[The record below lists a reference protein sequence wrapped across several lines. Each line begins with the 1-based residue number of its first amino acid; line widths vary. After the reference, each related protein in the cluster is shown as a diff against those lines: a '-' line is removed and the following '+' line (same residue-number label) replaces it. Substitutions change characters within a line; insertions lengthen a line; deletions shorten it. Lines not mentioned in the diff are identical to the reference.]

1 VASERLPAFAAPFP
15 SEFSCREGRSFA
27 LCATLPWRGLYPSPV
42 NFRSPLAA
50 RGTGVLSITPFRRL
64 WIALSLSSLG
74 DWLSLLALSTL
85 ALKLGGTNGGAYAI
99 SGVWLVSL
107 LPALLFGPL
116 AGAVADKFDRRM
128 NMIIGDVIRAVLYV
142 SIPINLSVGLVNQL
156 TWMYVVQFL
165 ASCASLFW
173 TPAKDASVPNLV
185 PPDKLEQA
193 NQLSLFTTYGTA
205 PVAGL
210 VFFLLALISNA
221 LGHISHYFST
231 NQVNLALYFN
241 AATFVVSALTIVMLR
256 ELKRRPAG
264 SISTPSVLRS
274 IWEGWKYLGNTQ
286 VVRGIVLGMTGAFVA
301 GGAVVGLGPSYV
313 RRTLGGGSA
322 GWGAVF
328 AGIFF
333 GLAIGMFLGL
343 RVLRGF
349 SRRRLFGVSI
359 MFAAVPLALAALIPN
374 LVVVTILVIVL
385 GACAG
390 VAYVT
395 GYTVVGLEVD
405 DDTRGRT
412 FAFLQSAIRVIL
424 FAVVAIAPALAGA
437 FNSLVHALDG
447 STVRIGGVVYA
458 NIGYNLVLLL
468 AAVVAVLLGRASYR
482 QMDDRRGVPLLA
494 DLGSVFRHDPISS
507 NGNGRGNGM
516 RRRHARGTAR
526 GTSNGTVEA
535 VVAPVRR
542 YPGVFLALEGGEG
555 AGKSTQARFLAIW
568 LRDQGYDV
576 VTTHEPGA
584 TKVGMRLRAL
594 LLDTAHT
601 GLSPHAEALMYAADR
616 AEHVK
621 AVIIPALERGAIVV
635 TDRYVDSSLAYQG
648 AGRQLPMSEIAEVNQ
663 WATGGLTPDLT
674 ILLDLEPLAGLG
686 RRLSSADRL
695 ESEPVEF
702 HERVRSGFLAL
713 ATAAPDRYLVLDASR
728 PETEVSRDVQQRVR
742 ELLPDPVPV
751 TAEENT
757 GSFPAIRE

>member
-1 VASERLPAFAAPFP
+1 
-15 SEFSCREGRSFA
+15 
-27 LCATLPWRGLYPSPV
+27 
-42 NFRSPLAA
+42 
-50 RGTGVLSITPFRRL
+50 VLSITSFRRL

-74 DWLSLLALSTL
+74 DWLSLLALSFL
-85 ALKLGGTNGGAYAI
+85 AAKLGGRSGGAYAV
-99 SGVWLVSL
+99 SGVWLTSL
-107 LPALLFGPL
+107 LPALIFGPL
-116 AGAVADKFDRRM
+116 AGAVADRFDRRM
-128 NMIIGDVIRAVLYV
+128 TMIIGDVIRAVLYLT
-142 SIPINLSVGLVNQL
+142 IPISLSIGFTNSYQL
-156 TWMYVVQFL
+156 TWVYIVQFL

-205 PVAGL
+205 PIAGL
-210 VFFLLALISNA
+210 LFSLLAIVSA
-221 LGHISHYFST
+221 HISHYFST

-241 AATFVVSALTIVMLR
+241 SVTFVVSALTIVTLR
-256 ELKRRPAG
+256 ELRRRPAG
-264 SISTPSVLRS
+264 LTSTPSVLKS
-274 IWEGWKYLGNTQ
+274 IWEGWKFLGQTQ
-286 VVRGIVLGMTGAFVA
+286 VVRGIVVGMTGAFVA
-301 GGAVVGLGPSYV
+301 GGVVVGLGPSYV
-313 RRTLGGGSA
+313 RNTLGGGSA

-328 AGIFF
+328 AAIFF
-333 GLAIGMFLGL
+333 GLALGMFLGL

-359 MFAAVPLALAALIPN
+359 SFAAVPLAIIALVPN
-374 LVVVTILVIVL
+374 LVLVVILTVVL

-405 DDTRGRT
+405 DATRGRT

-424 FAVVAIAPALAGA
+424 FAVIAIAPTLAGA
-437 FNSLVHALDG
+437 FNALVS
-447 STVRIGGVVYA
+447 STVRIGGVAYL

-468 AAVVAVLLGRASYR
+468 GAIVALALGRLSYR

-494 DLGSVFRHDPISS
+494 DLGSAFRQDPRAAPS
-507 NGNGRGNGM
+507 NGNGKGNGM
-516 RRRHARGTAR
+516 GKRTGNVKGSGSGAYEPATGPDRR
-526 GTSNGTVEA
+526 
-535 VVAPVRR
+535 
-542 YPGVFLALEGGEG
+542 PGVFLALEGGEG
-555 AGKSTQARFLAIW
+555 AGKSTQARLLAIW

-576 VTTHEPGA
+576 VTTNEPGA

-594 LLDTAHT
+594 LLDTAHA
-601 GLSPHAEALMYAADR
+601 GLSSRAETLMYAADR
-616 AEHVK
+616 AEHVQ

-648 AGRQLPMSEIAEVNQ
+648 AGRQLPVTEIADLNR

-674 ILLDLEPLAGLG
+674 ILLDLPPVTGLS

-695 ESEPVEF
+695 ESEPVDF
-702 HERVRSGFLAL
+702 HQRVRSGFLAL
-713 ATAAPDRYLVLDASR
+713 ANAEPDRYLVLDAAR
-728 PETEVSRDVQQRVR
+728 PEGDVCRDIQYRVR
-742 ELLPDPVPV
+742 ELLPDPIPFA
-751 TAEENT
+751 AEDNT